1 MKQKHS
7 EVRAARRLPAVV
19 RQYLQASL
27 SENTRRAY
35 GNDIQQYH
43 RWGGRIPSSPE
54 RVAKYLAANANLL
67 SPSTLARHVVSIGK
81 AHEACGWPSPARAN
95 VVRATL
101 QGIRRV
107 NGSAQ
112 RRVAPVA
119 LRDLQAMVRGLHG
132 VKGLR
137 DKALLLTGFAGA
149 FRRSEL
155 VSIRVEDI
163 AFVRRGMV
171 VHLTR
176 GKTDQLGNG
185 RKVPIPYMRGN
196 ICPVKAMK
204 TWLRE
209 AGLGDG
215 PVFRQVNRHGSVLSH
230 GISPQSVALIV
241 KERANAIGLNADE
254 VSGHSLRAGLVTAAA
269 RSGASAWKIR
279 QQTGHQ
285 SDAMLQLY
293 IRESDLFNGHPLT
306 NVR

>member
-7 EVRAARRLPAVV
+7 SSRVTRRLPAVV
-19 RQYLQASL
+19 RQYVQASL
-27 SENTRRAY
+27 SDNTRRAY
-35 GNDIQQYH
+35 DNDVQQYR

-81 AHEACGWPSPARAN
+81 AHNACGFPSPARAN

-112 RRVAPVA
+112 RRVAPIA
-119 LRDLQAMVRGLHG
+119 LRDLLAMVRGCKG

-171 VHLTR
+171 VQLTR

-209 AGLGDG
+209 TGLADG
-215 PVFRQVNRHGSVLSH
+215 PVFRQVNRHGRVL
-230 GISPQSVALIV
+230 GRGLSPQSVALIV
-241 KERANAIGLNADE
+241 KERVNSIGLNAE
-254 VSGHSLRAGLVTAAA
+254 EFSGHSLRAGLVTSAA
-269 RSGASAWKIR
+269 RSGASTWKIR
-279 QQTGHQ
+279 QHTGHQ

-293 IRESDLFNGHPLT
+293 IRESDLFHSHPLN